1 VKRLNHAAQR
11 NLREN
16 LISAH
21 ARLTSAMQDI
31 DHLERRITNKRFRK
45 LPRKYR
51 SRVYDA
57 VQLQRKTIVEQVA
70 RTLAANSPYLN
81 ILDGGKFPKQPPETR
96 DPFYDLPTKD
106 FHSAAG

>member
-1 VKRLNHAAQR
+1 MKRLNHAAQR
-11 NLREN
+11 NLRED
-16 LISAH
+16 LIRAH
-21 ARLTSAMQDI
+21 ARLTEEMQEI
-31 DHLERRITNKRFRK
+31 DRLERRITNKRLRTV
-45 LPRKYR
+45 PRKYR

-70 RTLAANSPYLN
+70 RTLAANSPFLN
-81 ILDGGKFPKQPPETR
+81 ILDGGKFPSSLAPPR